1 MNVGV
6 LRFSLRI
13 AESGSLKDKRQVV
26 RSVMQ
31 RLRNRFQVAV
41 AEVDDNDAWQ
51 IATIGVA
58 CVANTARHCDDVLD
72 EVLAFIEETRL
83 DAELMNVER
92 DVMPFDEK

>member
-1 MNVGV
+1 MHVGV

-13 AESGSLKDKRQVV
+13 PESGSLKDKRQVV

-51 IATIGVA
+51 IATVGVA

-72 EVLAFIEETRL
+72 EVLAFVEETRL
-83 DAELMNVER
+83 DAEVLDVER
-92 DVMPFDEK
+92 EVVAF

>member
-1 MNVGV
+1 MHVGV

-13 AESGSLKDKRQVV
+13 PESGSLKDKRQVV

-41 AEVDDNDAWQ
+41 AEIDDNDAWQ
-51 IATIGVA
+51 IATVGVA

-72 EVLAFIEETRL
+72 EVLAFVEETRL
-83 DAELMNVER
+83 DAEVLDVER
-92 DVMPFDEK
+92 EVVAF

>member
-13 AESGSLKDKRQVV
+13 PESGSLKDKRQVV
-26 RSVMQ
+26 RSVAQ

-58 CVANTARHCDDVLD
+58 CVSNSARHCE
-72 EVLAFIEETRL
+72 EVLNEIVSFVEETRL
-83 DAELMNVER
+83 DAEVFDIETE
-92 DVMPFDEK
+92 VVPFD

>member
-31 RLRNRFQVAV
+31 RLRNKYQVAV

-58 CVANTARHCDDVLD
+58 CVSNTARHCEDVLN
-72 EVLAFIEETRL
+72 EVLAYVEETRL
-83 DAELMNVER
+83 DAELVNVAM
-92 DVMPFDEK
+92 DVLPFEGG